1 MGKPRCEYGHVR
13 SEKKKM
19 ILGIV
24 SMIVIGLGIFFL
36 GLALNKWDKKNIFTV
51 IAILFVLP
59 MVRYLTTLLV
69 LLPYRTPNVKSYE
82 TVKQNLKDGCVLY
95 SDYVFTL
102 GEKIWCL
109 SFLVISG
116 ETVVG
121 LVPKGYDKT
130 KKLQETLED
139 GMKKRQYFRK
149 VVITDSE
156 EKYLK
161 LVSMEKPVVAKEDM
175 TEILDF
181 LKSLAV

>member
-1 MGKPRCEYGHVR
+1 MGKARCEYGHVR
-13 SEKKKM
+13 SEKKKLM
-19 ILGIV
+19 LGAV
-24 SMIVIGLGIFFL
+24 SMLVIGIGVFIL

-59 MVRYLTTLLV
+59 MARYLTTLMV
-69 LLPYRTPNVKSYE
+69 LLPYRTPNKESFENVKR
-82 TVKQNLKDGCVLY
+82 NLKEGCVLY

-102 GEKIWCL
+102 SEKIWCL

-116 ETVVG
+116 DSILG

-130 KKLQETLED
+130 RKLQETLEE
-139 GMKKRQYFRK
+139 GMKKRQFFRK

-156 EKYLK
+156 EKYIK
-161 LVSMEKPVVAKEDM
+161 MVSREKTAEEKEDM